1 MYFECCNS
9 ILQDDK
15 EEAVRHLQGVL
26 AARRHNPILAHH
38 GHGSPNSESSGYMSN
53 VSPQQMRVGSA
64 SPNSCDDVLDLSTD
78 RRHSSSGN
86 SSRYVILL
94 QTILMWI
101 CNTHKSISSVSG
113 HLQLIPSPQ
122 SQFKSQRHLHNT
134 ISVLHLDQL
143 VKGPLPAPS
152 KKSPHMQ
159 VTTMASHL
167 LWLQDPNHPTKP
179 RFCPTQHASRHEGI
193 PLTLRPLY
201 LEV

>member
-1 MYFECCNS
+1 M
-9 ILQDDK
+9 
-15 EEAVRHLQGVL
+15 RHLQGVL

-38 GHGSPNSESSGYMSN
+38 GGGHGSPNSESSGYMSN

-94 QTILMWI
+94 LKTVLMGI
-101 CNTHKSISSVSG
+101 CNTYELMPSISG

-152 KKSPHMQ
+152 KKSPLME
-159 VTTMASHL
+159 VTTMAFHL
-167 LWLQDPNHPTKP
+167 HWQQGPNHPTKP
-179 RFCPTQHASRHEGI
+179 RFCLTQHASRHEGT
-193 PLTLRPLY
+193 PSMLRPLY
-201 LEV
+201 PEV